1 MVNLSNMSP
10 SRPLASGKFRPIDEL
25 HVEPEPRVGTY
36 RSPCNLV
43 ADEVKRCITA
53 STLES
58 MFV

>member
-1 MVNLSNMSP
+1 MVTWSRVLP
-10 SRPLASGKFRPIDEL
+10 SRPLVLGRFRLIEQ
-25 HVEPEPRVGTY
+25 HVEFKLRVFTH

-43 ADEVKRCITA
+43 ASEVKWCITA